1 MITWKDIIGIIREM
15 FEAKERDIAEHLGV
29 SQQMLSH
36 VKHGRKKPSEQFLE
50 QSIYRKIFSPTESKS
65 LASHDPKYNM
75 QLTSTNGKKVEDSCL
90 FDLKRIIEI
99 KYPDVRADMDEFWD
113 DKDYKAFVI
122 ELIKLAKLNTPL
134 KSTPKTFD
142 TASEGSSPAQTDTC
156 PRPGIFHVVRSDSQQ
171 EQSSVQIAS
180 SNDTTIADPTDADIP
195 PNTVGMGAQLHIEDK
210 YKCCRFCISWGGT
223 MKSTFAICA
232 GYQEPRQADEGKE
245 CTYYEPNEAQITAER
260 TRSLLPQMIRTIKS
274 KD

>member
-1 MITWKDIIGIIREM
+1 MITWKDTIDIIKEM

-29 SQQMLSH
+29 TQQMLSH
-36 VKHGRKKPSEQFLE
+36 VKHGRKKPTEQFLE

-65 LASHDPKYNM
+65 LASCDPKYM
-75 QLTSTNGKKVEDSCL
+75 QTTLTNREKVEDSCL
-90 FDLKRIIEI
+90 SDLKRIIEI
-99 KYPDVRADMDEFWD
+99 KHPNVRADMDDFWD

-122 ELIKLAKLNTPL
+122 ELLKLTKLNTPL

-142 TASEGSSPAQTDTC
+142 TPSEDSSPAQTDMC
-156 PRPGIFHVVRSDSQQ
+156 PRPGIFPVVRRDSQQ

-180 SNDTTIADPTDADIP
+180 SNDTTTADPTDADMP
-195 PNTVGMGAQLHIEDK
+195 PNAVGMGAQLHIEDK
-210 YKCCRFCISWGGT
+210 YKCCRFCANWSGT
-223 MKSTFAICA
+223 MKSTFAVCA

-260 TRSLLPQMIRTIKS
+260 TRSLLPQTIGTIKP